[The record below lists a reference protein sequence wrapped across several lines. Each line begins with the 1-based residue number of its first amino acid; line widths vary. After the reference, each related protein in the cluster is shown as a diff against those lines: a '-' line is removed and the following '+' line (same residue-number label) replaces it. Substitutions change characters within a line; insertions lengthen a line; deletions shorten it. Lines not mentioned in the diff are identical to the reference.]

1 MTYKNFFSLCLLFA
15 SLNTEASLLGR
26 HFFLEPLVAYR
37 SENISLTD
45 LTNNLTQI
53 KSSGP
58 SYGTKLGFRS
68 AVGIDLNFVWEIF
81 SGKADYTG
89 QIDKVHFN
97 HTSTSFQ
104 IGVNSLGLVK
114 MYLGTAFQN
123 QFKTN
128 DTASLQSF
136 TLKGP
141 NYQAGLQLKLWRAL
155 NLGAQYNLNQYNE
168 ISGNSYT
175 NGSKLNTYFSK
186 IDTQDYILFLSA
198 TF

>member
-1 MTYKNFFSLCLLFA
+1 MLT
-15 SLNTEASLLGR
+15 SLNASASLLGR

-58 SYGTKLGFRS
+58 SFGAKLGFRS
-68 AVGIDLNFVWEIF
+68 AMGIDLNFAWESF
-81 SGKADYTG
+81 ANQADYTG
-89 QIDKVHFN
+89 QTEKVKFT

-128 DTASLQSF
+128 DTTTLPSF

-141 NYQAGLQLKLWRAL
+141 NYQAGLQLKLWKSL
-155 NLGAQYNLNQYNE
+155 NFGAQYNLNQYNE
-168 ISGNSYT
+168 ISGNNYT
-175 NGSKLNTYFSK
+175 AGSKLNTYFNK
-186 IDTQDYILFLSA
+186 IDTQDYILFLS
-198 TF
+198 TTL

>member
-1 MTYKNFFSLCLLFA
+1 MTYKKIISLCLLLTSFNA
-15 SLNTEASLLGR
+15 QASLLGR

-58 SYGTKLGFRS
+58 SYGAKLGFRS
-68 AVGIDLNFVWEIF
+68 AVGIDLNFVWETF

-89 QIDKVHFN
+89 QPEKINFD

-123 QFKTN
+123 RFKTK
-128 DTASLQSF
+128 DAATLQSF

-141 NYQAGLQLKLWRAL
+141 NYQAGLQLKLWKSL
-155 NLGAQYNLNQYNE
+155 NLGAQYNLNQYDE
-168 ISGNSYT
+168 ISGSNYT